1 MNSKHLLYQDEILY
15 LFNEGKSYI
24 EISRQIIDKYCL
36 DVSPDYFRKRVKEI
50 LIWKLSDKEIVESNV
65 KLSKQAQK
73 LRDLNRIQN
82 KSFREYARIENA
94 LEGYNKELIKLLK
107 NESTKLKVKKY
118 KENTEAA
125 ILVHLTDT
133 HFNELVELRN
143 NKYDF
148 NIASKR
154 LQKFSVQ
161 IKKYAKL
168 FKIKNILVGIT
179 GDLMNSDRRLDE
191 LTSMST
197 NRAKATFLSVALI
210 KTFLLELNKIANITV
225 ACVTGNE
232 SRVKQEL
239 GWVDIVA
246 SDNYDFTIF
255 EMLRHLL
262 PDMKFLTG
270 NALEIIVNIGNQNV
284 LLIHGHQL
292 GKMDTNQQSKVI
304 AKYAAKNIIIDF
316 IICGHLHSTMIT
328 DNLSRGSSLVGSN
341 AYSENALNLT
351 GRAAQNIYIFTKEG
365 RHDISIDL
373 QDTFNYEGY
382 DIKKELEAY
391 NAKSLKKTA
400 QNKTIFQVVI

>member
-1 MNSKHLLYQDEILY
+1 MSSKYLIYQDEILF
-15 LFNEGKSYI
+15 LFNEGHSYN
-24 EISRQIIDKYCL
+24 EISRRLIEKYCL
-36 DVSPDYFRKRVKEI
+36 DVSTDYLRKRVKDV
-50 LIWKLSDKEIVESNV
+50 LIWKISDKEIVESNV

-94 LEGYNKELIKLLK
+94 LEGYNKEIIKLLK
-107 NESTKLKVKKY
+107 TESTNLKVKKY
-118 KENTEAA
+118 KEDTEAA

-154 LQKFSVQ
+154 LQKFCVQ

-197 NRAKATFLSVALI
+197 NRAKATFLSVSLI

-284 LLIHGHQL
+284 LLIH
-292 GKMDTNQQSKVI
+292 
-304 AKYAAKNIIIDF
+304 
-316 IICGHLHSTMIT
+316 
-328 DNLSRGSSLVGSN
+328 
-341 AYSENALNLT
+341 
-351 GRAAQNIYIFTKEG
+351 
-365 RHDISIDL
+365 
-373 QDTFNYEGY
+373 
-382 DIKKELEAY
+382 
-391 NAKSLKKTA
+391 
-400 QNKTIFQVVI
+400 